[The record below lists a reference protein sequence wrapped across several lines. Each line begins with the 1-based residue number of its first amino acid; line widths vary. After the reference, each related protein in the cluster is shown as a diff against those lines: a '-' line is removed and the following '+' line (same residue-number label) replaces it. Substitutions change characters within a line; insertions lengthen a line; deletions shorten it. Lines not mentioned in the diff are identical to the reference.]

1 MFRTISLSVELL
13 HSTPPLHSGSD
24 GTWNH
29 LSQTYCQSH
38 FKLVQAF
45 KFRHAGLVHL
55 HMRRLKNPLDKTP
68 KLLFE
73 IVPLTSTSVASLRP
87 QMSKFENA
95 ILHTTFAPINLRKQ
109 VTLPTPTHPFKAIP
123 TAHPL
128 LSDAHGNL

>member
-1 MFRTISLSVELL
+1 MGVMYHANLKPHLRY
-13 HSTPPLHSGSD
+13 STPLKTTNSAVRFQI
-24 GTWNH
+24 
-29 LSQTYCQSH
+29 LA